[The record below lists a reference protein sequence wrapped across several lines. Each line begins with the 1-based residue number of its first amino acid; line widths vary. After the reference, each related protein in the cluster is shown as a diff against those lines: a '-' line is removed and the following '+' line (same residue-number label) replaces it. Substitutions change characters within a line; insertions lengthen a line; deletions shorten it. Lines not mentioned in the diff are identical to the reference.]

1 MVRLIF
7 FFFFLFS
14 CQPLPKDVPPEKYR
28 SQFIEG
34 QVLLEDSLKNKLP
47 KGDRF
52 LIISVR
58 NLEDPMPIAVLRV
71 KNPSFPYRFKIRG
84 KHKLRHDK
92 IMEGDVIIT
101 ARISSTQTAE
111 AKKGDLIGFTQ
122 ARVGTKDI
130 KILINTEVE

>member
-1 MVRLIF
+1 MVRLILLA
-7 FFFFLFS
+7 FLFFS
-14 CQPLPKDVPPEKYR
+14 CQPLPKDVPLEKYR

-34 QVLLEDSLKNKLP
+34 QVLLEDSLKDKLP

-58 NLEDPMPIAVLRV
+58 NLEEPMPIAVLRV
-71 KNPSFPYRFKIRG
+71 KNPNFPYKFKVTG

-101 ARISSTQTAE
+101 ARISSKQTAE
-111 AKKGDLIGFTQ
+111 PQKGDLVGFAQ
-122 ARVGTKDI
+122 ARVGMKGV
-130 KILINTEVE
+130 KILIDREVE

>member
-1 MVRLIF
+1 M
-7 FFFFLFS
+7 
-14 CQPLPKDVPPEKYR
+14 PKDVPLEKYR

>member
-1 MVRLIF
+1 M
-7 FFFFLFS
+7 
-14 CQPLPKDVPPEKYR
+14 PKDVPLEKYR

-122 ARVGTKDI
+122 ARVGTKDV

>member
-1 MVRLIF
+1 M
-7 FFFFLFS
+7 
-14 CQPLPKDVPPEKYR
+14 PKDVPLEKYR

-47 KGDRF
+47 KGNRF

-101 ARISSTQTAE
+101 ARISSTQIAE
-111 AKKGDLIGFTQ
+111 AKKGDLIGSTQ
-122 ARVGTKDI
+122 ARVGTKGI